1 MEPIYRIATTRA
13 WLEAIRT
20 GTLPPS
26 PLDQRDGFLH
36 CSRGAQVAAT
46 LRVHFAGQSELV
58 LLHVD
63 PQRLAAGALRFEP
76 ARDGE
81 PFPHLYGALPEKAVL
96 RAEPLLAGPAGFPV
110 LDPGFGETA
119 HVARPDDARWMS
131 RAVALAMPGVG
142 QTGLN
147 PSVGCVVVKAGRVLG
162 EAATAAGG
170 RPHAEEQALVA
181 LADADLTQAT
191 AYVTL
196 EPCSE
201 RSNGTASCS
210 VRLVQQRVA
219 RVVVAC
225 SDPSAYAAGGGI
237 TRLRRAGI
245 DVELGLL
252 AEEADAALYLA
263 YRARLA
269 SV

>member
-1 MEPIYRIATTRA
+1 
-13 WLEAIRT
+13 
-20 GTLPPS
+20 
-26 PLDQRDGFLH
+26 
-36 CSRGAQVAAT
+36 
-46 LRVHFAGQSELV
+46 
-58 LLHVD
+58 
-63 PQRLAAGALRFEP
+63 
-76 ARDGE
+76 
-81 PFPHLYGALPEKAVL
+81 
-96 RAEPLLAGPAGFPV
+96 
-110 LDPGFGETA
+110 
-119 HVARPDDARWMS
+119 
-131 RAVALAMPGVG
+131 
-142 QTGLN
+142 
-147 PSVGCVVVKAGRVLG
+147 RVLG

-170 RPHAEEQALVA
+170 RPHAEEQVLAALT
-181 LADADLTQAT
+181 DADLTQAT

-210 VRLVQQRVA
+210 ARLVQQRVA

-252 AEEADAALYLA
+252 AEEADAALYVA

-269 SV
+269 SG